1 MSDMKQLD
9 ARQELLVI
17 TMEECGELIQA
28 CSKALRRGELFAYSD
43 SETEL
48 KQEIADVQAMINLM
62 VEWDVLSWTEIENG
76 VERKRNKLKRW
87 SKLIEDAEWE
97 KTVKESPVLTEENG
111 EIYAEDIEDEV
122 HDVEMP
128 DPPKSQQQ
136 QKNFP
141 SNSVTW
147 RQALGDDPRPYVDE
161 KGYGRITYTKEYTQ
175 DMTGTGD
182 YINTVDTRPMTE
194 QEERQWNE
202 LYRKQV
208 EESQRNGKET
218 I

>member
-62 VEWDVLSWTEIENG
+62 VEWDVLSWTEIEDG
-76 VERKRNKLKRW
+76 IERKRNKLKRW

-97 KTVKESPVLTEENG
+97 KTVKESPVLAEENG

-128 DPPKSQQQ
+128 DPPKGQQQ

-147 RQALGDDPRPYVDE
+147 RQALGDDPYVDE

>member
-28 CSKALRRGELFAYSD
+28 CSKALRRGELFSYSD

-62 VEWDVLSWTEIENG
+62 VEWDVLSWTEIEDG
-76 VERKRNKLKRW
+76 IERKRNKLKRW

-97 KTVKESPVLTEENG
+97 KIVKESPVLTEENG

-122 HDVEMP
+122 HDVDQP
-128 DPPKSQQQ
+128 DPPKGQQQ

-147 RQALGDDPRPYVDE
+147 RQSSSVDE
-161 KGYGRITYTKEYTQ
+161 KGYGRITYNKEYS
-175 DMTGTGD
+175 GSL
-182 YINTVDTRPMTE
+182 VDTTPMSPE
-194 QEERQWNE
+194 EDREWDRMYERQKNE
-202 LYRKQV
+202 KS
-208 EESQRNGKET
+208 E
-218 I
+218 

>member
-28 CSKALRRGELFAYSD
+28 CSKALRRGELFSYSD

-62 VEWDVLSWTEIENG
+62 VEWDVLSWTEIEDG
-76 VERKRNKLKRW
+76 IERKRNKLKRW
-87 SKLIEDAEWE
+87 SKLIEDADP
-97 KTVKESPVLTEENG
+97 TLG
-111 EIYAEDIEDEV
+111 EVYAEDIEDEV
-122 HDVEMP
+122 HAIEQP
-128 DPPKSQQQ
+128 DPPKGQQQ

-161 KGYGRITYTKEYTQ
+161 KGIGRITYTKEYTQ

>member
-28 CSKALRRGELFAYSD
+28 CSKALRRGELFSYSD

-62 VEWDVLSWTEIENG
+62 VEWDGLSWTEIENG

-87 SKLIEDAEWE
+87 SKLIEDVDP
-97 KTVKESPVLTEENG
+97 TLG
-111 EIYAEDIEDEV
+111 EVYAEDIEDEV
-122 HDVEMP
+122 HAIEQP
-128 DPPKSQQQ
+128 DPPKGQQQ

-147 RQALGDDPRPYVDE
+147 RQALGDDPYVDE

-218 I
+218 L

>member
-28 CSKALRRGELFAYSD
+28 CSKALRRGELFSYSD

-62 VEWDVLSWTEIENG
+62 VEWDVLSWTEIEDG
-76 VERKRNKLKRW
+76 IERKRNKLKRW
-87 SKLIEDAEWE
+87 SKLIEDADP
-97 KTVKESPVLTEENG
+97 TLG
-111 EIYAEDIEDEV
+111 EVYAEDIEDEV
-122 HDVEMP
+122 HAIEQP
-128 DPPKSQQQ
+128 DPPKGQQQ

-147 RQALGDDPRPYVDE
+147 RQALGDDPYVDE
-161 KGYGRITYTKEYTQ
+161 KGYGRITYKKEYTQ

-194 QEERQWNE
+194 QEERQGNE

>member
-48 KQEIADVQAMINLM
+48 KQEIADVQVMINLM

-122 HDVEMP
+122 HDVDQP
-128 DPPKSQQQ
+128 DPPKGQQQ

-147 RQALGDDPRPYVDE
+147 RQALGDDPYVDE

-218 I
+218 L

>member
-147 RQALGDDPRPYVDE
+147 RQALGDDPYVDE